1 VRLWPRGKRRGG
13 LWAGPGPSSS
23 TGQTVS
29 SRRAS
34 PAATGHSGA
43 PALSPA
49 IAVRIATLAGIAV
62 GLLAILVLRLWFL
75 QVIGTEAFASQAEVN
90 RLRTVQ
96 NEGPRGEIIDRD
108 GEVLVGSRLVQNL
121 VARPLELSGARRD
134 RVIERLSEKLDIPAG
149 EMRAKLAQ
157 GDALSYRPVV
167 LKEDV
172 GPDEQLYVSER
183 RRQFPGVTLQPA
195 FKREYPGGSLA
206 AHMLG
211 YTGAITEETKDIF
224 TRRGYL
230 PDEKVGV
237 AGIELQYEGWLR
249 GVPGEQ
255 TLEVDS
261 AGVPVDRGLLRDVP
275 PKPGNTVQLTIDSD
289 LQRAL
294 EDALRERVEISGTAT
309 GAAGVAVD
317 PRNGEILALAS
328 YPTFEPKAFVE
339 GQDKKIR
346 SYGLAANNRPLLNRT
361 LTGEYPPG
369 STFKAITATAAVE
382 EEVLNPEEAIF
393 AGAEFEAFG
402 SSYPNFQDRIDGFV
416 NLRQALEISSD
427 TYFYPLGNEL
437 WKTPNRSPLKDW
449 SEAFGLGSPTRIDL
463 PGEGRGLVPDRN
475 WKRLAFAGDEYDEID
490 RSWRPGDDI
499 NFSVGQGY
507 LQTTPLQMAI
517 AFSAIANQSGRV
529 LTPAIGKRV
538 LDPGDRQL
546 AALAE
551 GRPVRELDVDP
562 QTLHQVRD
570 GLYRV
575 ANESRGTAATIFR
588 GFPAG
593 KKVAGKTGTA
603 ENPQG
608 EDHAWFIA
616 YAPFDD
622 PTITVAVVVEH
633 GGSGARSAAPGVCT
647 VIAKHLDESRD
658 ICGEPPAFEQD

>member
-1 VRLWPRGKRRGG
+1 
-13 LWAGPGPSSS
+13 
-23 TGQTVS
+23 VS
-29 SRRAS
+29 SRRAA
-34 PAATGHSGA
+34 PAASGKSNA

-49 IAVRIATLAGIAV
+49 IAIRIATLGGIAV

-96 NEGPRGEIIDRD
+96 NEGPRGDIVDRN

-121 VARPLELSGARRD
+121 VARPLELTGSRRD

-149 EMRAKLAQ
+149 EMRAKLSE

-172 GPDEQLYVSER
+172 SADEQLYVSER

-195 FKREYPGGSLA
+195 FKREYPRGQLA

-211 YTGAITEETKDIF
+211 YTGAITEETQDAF

-237 AGIELQYEGWLR
+237 AGMELQYEGWLR

-275 PKPGNTVQLTIDSD
+275 PKPGNTVQLTIDAD
-289 LQRAL
+289 LQATL

-309 GAAGVAVD
+309 GAAGVAID

-328 YPTFEPKAFVE
+328 YPTFEPAAFVD
-339 GQDKKIR
+339 GKDRKITR
-346 SYGLAANNRPLLNRT
+346 YGNNLNRPLLNRA

-369 STFKAITATAAVE
+369 STFKAVTATAAIE
-382 EEVLNPEEAIF
+382 EEILDPEQFIF
-393 AGAEFEAFG
+393 SGAEFEAFG
-402 SSYPNFQDRIDGFV
+402 SIYPNFQNRIDGAI
-416 NLRQALEISSD
+416 NLRQALEVSSD
-427 TYFYPLGNEL
+427 TYFYQLGNEL
-437 WKTPNRSPLKDW
+437 WKTEGRSPLKDW
-449 SEAFGLGSPTRIDL
+449 SESFGLGSPTRIDL
-463 PGEGRGLVPDRN
+463 PGEGRGLVPGPD
-475 WKRLAFAGDEYDEID
+475 WKRLAFAGDEYSEID

-507 LQTTPLQMAI
+507 LQTTPLQMGM
-517 AFSAIANQSGRV
+517 AFAAIANRRARV

-546 AALAE
+546 AALAD
-551 GRPVRELDVDP
+551 GRPVRELEVDP
-562 QTLHQVRD
+562 ETLDQIRT

-575 ANESRGTAATIFR
+575 ANESRGTAKAIFR
-588 GFPAG
+588 SFPPG
-593 KKVAGKTGTA
+593 KQVAGKTGTA

-608 EDHAWFIA
+608 QDHAWFIG

-622 PTITVAVVVEH
+622 PTITVAIMVEH
-633 GGSGARSAAPGVCT
+633 GGSGARSAAPGVCV
-647 VIAKHLDESRD
+647 VIAKHLEEDRFSV
-658 ICGEPPAFEQD
+658 CGDPPAIDQN